1 MPGIWT
7 EQRRARARE
16 IALQV
21 QPWLKSTGPKSIA
34 GKATVSMNGY
44 RGGIR
49 PARRAAKR
57 ECKLAMK
64 NLDQVLALIEMEE
77 RIDAWIGAQVA
88 AGQPLTTEDF
98 KRAKLKE
105 MAPPLSMGPIDM
117 AYLLRPL
124 QDEYEESRAGAA

>member
-1 MPGIWT
+1 MPGTWT
-7 EQRRARARE
+7 DERRARARE
-16 IALQV
+16 IALKV
-21 QPWLKSTGPKSIA
+21 KPWLQSTGPRSIA
-34 GKATVSMNGY
+34 GKASVSMNGY

-77 RIDAWIGAQVA
+77 RIDAWIDSQVA
-88 AGQPLTTEDF
+88 AGQPLSAEAF
-98 KRAKLKE
+98 KRARLKE
-105 MAPPLSMGPIDM
+105 VAPPLSTGPMDM

-124 QDEYEESRAGAA
+124 ADEV